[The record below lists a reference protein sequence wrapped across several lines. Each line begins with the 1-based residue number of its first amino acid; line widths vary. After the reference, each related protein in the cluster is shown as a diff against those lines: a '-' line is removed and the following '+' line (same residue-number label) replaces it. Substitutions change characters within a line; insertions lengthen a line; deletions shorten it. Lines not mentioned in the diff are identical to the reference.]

1 MNILYNLRGSILFI
15 LILANTLFW
24 YPLLLLFSFIKLIP
38 AKPLKRLSTKILT
51 FIATIWIGFNNLC
64 LDYIVRTKIDAHGLD
79 GLSKKQ
85 WYLVISNH
93 QAWSDIIILQ
103 RLLNSRIPLL
113 KFFLKQELIRVP
125 LLGFAWWALD
135 FPFMKRYS
143 SEFIKKNPHLKGK
156 DIEITR
162 KACEKYKT
170 MPVSIMNFVEGTRF
184 TKEKHKNKNSPYKN
198 LLPPRAGGA
207 GFVFTAMGQQI
218 NVILNVTIIYP
229 EGTLDF
235 WDFLCGKVKAARVI
249 IEKIPVT
256 SDLIGDYENDKAYHD
271 SFISWVNNLWEEKD
285 RLIEKEKQG
294 NYQNRLN

>member
-1 MNILYNLRGSILFI
+1 MTILYNLRGSIIII
-15 LILANTLFW
+15 LILLHTLLW

-38 AKPLKRLSTKILT
+38 VKPVRWISTKILT

-64 LDYIVRTKIDAHGLD
+64 LEYIAGIKIEAQGLD
-79 GLSKKQ
+79 DLSKKE

-93 QAWSDIIILQ
+93 QAWSDIMVLQ
-103 RLLNSRIPLL
+103 KILNSRIPLL

-184 TKEKHKNKNSPYKN
+184 NAEKHKKNSALKN
-198 LLPPRAGGA
+198 LLPAKAGGT
-207 GFVFTAMGQQI
+207 GFVFTAMGHQI
-218 NVILNVTIIYP
+218 NIILNVTIIYP
-229 EGTLDF
+229 QGSPDF
-235 WDFLCGKVKAARVI
+235 WSFICGKINTSKVI

-256 SDLIGDYENDKAYHD
+256 ADLIGDYQNDKAYRT
-271 SFISWVNNLWEEKD
+271 SFIAWINNLWQEKD
-285 RLIEKEKQG
+285 ILIEKEKQ
-294 NYQNRLN
+294 NIFQNRLN

>member
-1 MNILYNLRGSILFI
+1 MTILYNLRGSIIII
-15 LILANTLFW
+15 LILLHTLFW

-38 AKPLKRLSTKILT
+38 VKPVRWISTKILT
-51 FIATIWIGFNNLC
+51 FIATTWIGFNNLC
-64 LDYIVRTKIDAHGLD
+64 LEYIAGTKIEAQGLE
-79 GLSKKQ
+79 GLSKKE

-93 QAWSDIIILQ
+93 QAWSDIMVLQ
-103 RLLNSRIPLL
+103 KLLNSRIPLL

-143 SEFIKKNPHLKGK
+143 SEFIKQNPHLKGK

-162 KACEKYKT
+162 RACEKYKT

-184 TKEKHKNKNSPYKN
+184 NAEKHKKNSSFKN
-198 LLPPRAGGA
+198 LLPAKAGGT

-218 NVILNVTIIYP
+218 NIILNVTIIYP
-229 EGTLDF
+229 QGSPDF
-235 WDFLCGKVKAARVI
+235 WSFICGKINKAKVI

-256 SDLIGDYENDKAYHD
+256 AELIGDYQNDKAYRA
-271 SFISWVNNLWEEKD
+271 SFIAWINNLWQEKD
-285 RLIEKEKQG
+285 LLIEKEKQ
-294 NYQNRLN
+294 NIF